1 MHVMIARFAAFLL
14 VLIVGLPSTAMART
28 GPVELRT
35 PDGKRVWVYLPNTWD
50 RGTKFP
56 CVVVPPAGSRLFHG
70 MSLGAGDRSE
80 HLPYVVAG
88 FAVVSFDIS
97 GPWSDE
103 ATPAAQAEAIRTF
116 MKADLGVK
124 DALEAL
130 QIATTKYPEIDR
142 TRVYIAGHSSAAT
155 LALQVAA
162 ASDQFRGC
170 IAYAPTTNLEE
181 EFKPETLKT
190 LEPFAPG
197 ISAALVKGSPSNQ
210 VAAYRCPIFLFHA
223 EDDRSVPVAS
233 ILAFKNAL
241 LRNGKS
247 VEQVTVPSGGHYDS
261 MIKQG
266 IPKGLAW
273 LKALDAQA
281 PKR

>member
-1 MHVMIARFAAFLL
+1 MHLMIARFAAFLL
-14 VLIVGLPSTAMART
+14 GLIAVFPSTGVART
-28 GPVELRT
+28 AQVELRT
-35 PDGKRVWVYLPNTWD
+35 PDGKRVWVYLPTTWD

-97 GPWSDE
+97 GPWSDQ
-103 ATPAAQAEAIRTF
+103 APPAAQAEAIRTF
-116 MKADLGVK
+116 MKAELGVK

-142 TRVYIAGHSSAAT
+142 TRIYIAGHSSAAT

-170 IAYAPTTNLEE
+170 VAYAPTTNLEE
-181 EFKPETLKT
+181 SFGPETLKT
-190 LEPFAPG
+190 LEAFAPG
-197 ISAALVKGSPSNQ
+197 LSAALVKGSPSNQ
-210 VAAYRCPIFLFHA
+210 VAAYRCPILLFHA

-273 LKALDAQA
+273 LKALEAQA